1 MAAMSVNFE
10 WDRDKARANLSK
22 HGLSFE
28 EASTVFADP
37 LSMTIIDPVH
47 SSGKEERFVTIGT
60 SYQGALI
67 VVVHCDR
74 GESIRIISGRRA
86 TKRER
91 RTYENETNR

>member
-1 MAAMSVNFE
+1 MAAMSVHFE

-60 SYQGALI
+60 SYQGAFI

-74 GESIRIISGRRA
+74 GESIRIISARRA

-91 RTYENETNR
+91 RTYETETNR

>member
-1 MAAMSVNFE
+1 MSVNFE

-37 LSMTIIDPVH
+37 LSMTIIDPVY

-60 SYQGALI
+60 SYQGTLI

-74 GESIRIISGRRA
+74 GESIRIISARRA

>member
-67 VVVHCDR
+67 VVVH
-74 GESIRIISGRRA
+74 
-86 TKRER
+86 
-91 RTYENETNR
+91 